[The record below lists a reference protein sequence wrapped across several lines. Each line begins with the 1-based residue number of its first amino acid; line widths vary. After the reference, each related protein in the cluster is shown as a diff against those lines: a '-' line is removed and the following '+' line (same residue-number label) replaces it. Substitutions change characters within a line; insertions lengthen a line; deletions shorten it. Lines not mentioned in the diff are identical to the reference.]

1 MSFEKWL
8 STMKEHQQKSLDA
21 CERTVNS
28 TVREM
33 VQKIID
39 RTPVGDPSL
48 WHYPAPKGYKPGTL
62 QASWEIN
69 NSNSSRDVNTG
80 RFKKQGQSS
89 ASSNTAEQWEGI
101 KLNINSSPVITIA
114 NRQPYAWRVEYGSW
128 STQAPTG
135 MMRIT
140 IAEYASILERNAR
153 QNKL

>member
-8 STMKEHQQKSLDA
+8 STMKEHQQKSLEA

-69 NSNSSRDVNTG
+69 NTNSSRSATTG

-89 ASSNTAEQWEGI
+89 VSSNTAEQWEGI
-101 KLNINSSPVITIA
+101 KLGLNTTPTITIA

-128 STQAPTG
+128 STQAPAG

-140 IAEYASILERNAR
+140 IAEYVSILERNAR